1 MVLYRTPGQPGSS
14 PPHVPAG
21 ALCLGKGRV
30 AQSQQGRGGC
40 QLKAAP
46 FYQRGDRAL
55 EGVALPDPQQLWGPP
70 VWPWG
75 GWGTRMADGAVSGGA
90 PGGAR
95 SRRSNLSGDREG
107 FSGVEGQGRCSL
119 GRHPSG

>member
-1 MVLYRTPGQPGSS
+1 MVLHRTPGQPGSS

-55 EGVALPDPQQLWGPP
+55 EGVALPDPQQLWGPLCGP
-70 VWPWG
+70 G
-75 GWGTRMADGAVSGGA
+75 EAGAQEWQMEQS
-90 PGGAR
+90 
-95 SRRSNLSGDREG
+95 
-107 FSGVEGQGRCSL
+107 VEGHQVGP
-119 GRHPSG
+119 GAAGVT